1 MPKSNDVKL
10 QTLLDNL
17 KVVTAVTPPSGS
29 QSVYLALYVTSPG
42 SGNTGTEVSYSGYAR
57 QEITF
62 GDPAIN
68 GANAEIKNTNL
79 IEFAT
84 VPVASGSFAHIA
96 ILSALTGGTL
106 LYYGAL
112 GSTYTLGQGVKP
124 SVPIGSLT
132 VYES

>member
-10 QTLLDNL
+10 QTLADNL
-17 KVVTAVTPPSGS
+17 KVVTVTTPPVGS
-29 QSVYLALYVTSPG
+29 ASIYLALYVTSPG
-42 SGNTGTEVSYSGYAR
+42 AGNTGTEVSYSGYAR
-57 QEITF
+57 QEIIL

-68 GANAEIKNTNL
+68 GANAEVKNTNL
-79 IEFAT
+79 IEFGT
-84 VPVASGSFAHIA
+84 VPSASGSFAHVA
-96 ILSALTGGTL
+96 ILTALSGGTL

-124 SVPIGSLT
+124 SVPIGGLT